1 MPRKPKSESG
11 LPGHDITDA
20 DEILNI
26 ELPPGRVALL
36 HSEWGV
42 EGAFTNGLIMQAF
55 LINLRKLSAYR
66 DAQISVSIQELDPTL

>member
-1 MPRKPKSESG
+1 MPRKQESD

-20 DEILNI
+20 DDILKI
-26 ELPPGRVALL
+26 ELPAGKVALL
-36 HSEWGV
+36 HSEYGV

-66 DAQISVSIQELDPTL
+66 NAPISVSVHELDPTL